1 MSRDQRVL
9 IDFIDE
15 GNDEFFNYLGES
27 TFLLSLFMDAILLRM
42 TALILVHHILTIV
55 DRGFIVVDRV
65 QSTGWTEFMQKRL
78 WHTRANPLDQ
88 PKQEEEDSW
97 TKILMRLKLTIH

>member
-42 TALILVHHILTIV
+42 TAFILVHHILTIV
-55 DRGFIVVDRV
+55 DRGFIVVNRL
-65 QSTGWTEFMQKRL
+65 QSTGWTEFMQKDYDTQGQVHL
-78 WHTRANPLDQ
+78 TNLN
-88 PKQEEEDSW
+88 KQR
-97 TKILMRLKLTIH
+97 KIHFDAT